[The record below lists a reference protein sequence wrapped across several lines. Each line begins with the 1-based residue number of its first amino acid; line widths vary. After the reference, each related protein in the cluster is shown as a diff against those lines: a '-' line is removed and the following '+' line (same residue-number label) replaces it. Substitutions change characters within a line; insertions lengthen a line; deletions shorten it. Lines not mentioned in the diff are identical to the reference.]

1 MSSKGLCVRSRNF
14 LNNFNIPCV
23 RNLRRELQ
31 SIVRPPLHSQFSAR
45 NNENKKMRKL
55 SLLLLLI
62 LLLNSAYLFSFGE
75 PTLFYIFNVL
85 LHVCLGVV
93 LIIPFS
99 IYVYT
104 QFRGGSL
111 TEKSKLGQTG
121 IIGIAVGII
130 SGSYLMIVGATT
142 PYRWLLITH
151 IVSVSA
157 GILIFFIH
165 LLRSGALLTP
175 FLKKVSVGVL
185 VIVMLFPIGAKVT
198 QHYLPNATYL
208 VKNPALPPT
217 SMYEEGGGTT
227 GHFFPASVETETGAL
242 IPTDFFLTSQT
253 CAAKGCHPDIYEQW
267 NESAHHFSSF
277 NNQWYRKSIIYMQE
291 VNGIQPSKW
300 CGGCHDPAILLNGV
314 MDTPIRE
321 NLHTPAAHAGL
332 ACTACHSI
340 EKVKDTMGNSG
351 YVIKYPPLHD
361 IAASDNSI
369 IRNLHNYLIR
379 LDPEPHKKS
388 FLKPFHRENT
398 AEFCSTCHKAHL
410 DEPVNNFRWVRGF
423 NDYDGWQK
431 SGVSHQGAL
440 SFYYPEK
447 AKKCVDCHMPLVAS
461 TDAAN
466 INGRVHNHRFP
477 AANTALPFVNQHPE
491 QLKVVT
497 EFLQDEVVTLDLF
510 ADGTPILIN
519 SAQGSA
525 TTESRPPQ
533 GEWQAQGTAT
543 TVTRGQN
550 TRIDVVVRTRGVGH
564 RFPTGTI
571 DAFDI
576 WLEVKATD
584 ENGKI
589 VFWNGRIAAP
599 DGNGPV
605 DPSAHFYR
613 AYMLD
618 AHGNLINK
626 RNAWAM
632 RTVLY
637 SNTIPPG
644 AADTVRYRL
653 EIPPDCGNIL
663 TVEAKLNY
671 RKFNWW
677 HTQWAYAGVRDP
689 EDTDFQVDKGYD
701 DGKWVW
707 HGDTSDVAGKIK
719 AIPNL
724 PIIVMASAKATL
736 QVKPDAALWY
746 ETPAKQG
753 QIPSAKMEGRIDGT
767 ETQRSNRASEIAP
780 TAINARERW
789 NDYGIGLLLQGDLK
803 AAEIAFLKV
812 TEIEPAYLDGWVNV
826 ARCRIKEGDMQGAE
840 TMLEKAFEIQK
851 TLPSENPHRAKVHYF
866 YALVQE
872 AYGNYDTAIE
882 HLQQAAAQFPRDTRV
897 RNELGRMHFLKRN
910 YETALREFQKTLEV
924 DPEDLDAHYNMMRCY
939 RALKNPSMAAQA
951 QKLYLRF
958 KADESVDAITGI
970 PRRADANVNRERQR
984 IHEHTNSFSS
994 FLAE

>member
-1 MSSKGLCVRSRNF
+1 
-14 LNNFNIPCV
+14 
-23 RNLRRELQ
+23 
-31 SIVRPPLHSQFSAR
+31 
-45 NNENKKMRKL
+45 MRKIFL
-55 SLLLLLI
+55 SALLI
-62 LLLNSAYLFSFGE
+62 LLINSAYLFSFGE
-75 PTLFYIFNVL
+75 PTLFYISNVL
-85 LHVCLGVV
+85 LHVGLGIALV
-93 LIIPFS
+93 LPFS
-99 IYVYT
+99 IYAYK
-104 QFRGGSL
+104 QFRRIS
-111 TEKSKLGQTG
+111 TLGRIG

-130 SGSYLMIVGATT
+130 SGGYLMVVGATT

-151 IVSVSA
+151 IISVGVGS
-157 GILIFFIH
+157 LLFSVH
-165 LLRSGALLTP
+165 LLRDGDLLTP
-175 FLKKVSVGVL
+175 SLRKVGIVVL
-185 VIVMLFPIGAKVT
+185 VGIVLFPLGARLT
-198 QHYLPNATYL
+198 QHYLPNETYL
-208 VKNPALPPT
+208 VENPALPPT

-242 IPTDFFLTSQT
+242 IPTDFFLTSET
-253 CAAKGCHPDIYEQW
+253 CAAKGCHPDIYRQW

-314 MDTPIRE
+314 MDRPIRE
-321 NLHTPAAHAGL
+321 NLHTPAAQAGL

-361 IAASDNSI
+361 IAASDNPI

-388 FLKPFHRENT
+388 FLKPFHRQNT
-398 AEFCSTCHKAHL
+398 AEFCSTCHKVHL
-410 DEPVNNFRWVRGF
+410 DEPVNNFRWIRGF
-423 NDYDGWQK
+423 NDYDQWQK

-447 AKKCVDCHMPLVAS
+447 AKKCVDCHMPLVDS
-461 TDAAN
+461 KDAGN
-466 INGRVHNHRFP
+466 INGKVHNHRFP
-477 AANTALPFVNQHPE
+477 AANTALPFVNQHPD
-491 QLKVVT
+491 QLKAVT
-497 EFLQDEVVTLDLF
+497 EFLQNEAVTLDFF
-510 ADGTPILIN
+510 AYGAPIPSGGIAVTP
-519 SAQGSA
+519 G
-525 TTESRPPQ
+525 ESMR
-533 GEWQAQGTAT
+533 
-543 TVTRGQN
+543 V
-550 TRIDVVVRTRGVGH
+550 DVVVRTRGVGH
-564 RFPTGTI
+564 RFPAGTI

-576 WLEVKATD
+576 WLELKATD

-605 DPSAHFYR
+605 DPGAHFYR
-613 AYMLD
+613 SYMLD

-626 RNAWAM
+626 RNAWAA

-653 EIPPDCGNIL
+653 EIPPDAGKVL
-663 TVEAKLNY
+663 TLEAKLNY

-701 DGKWVW
+701 DGRWVW
-707 HGDTSDVAGKIK
+707 TGDTSDVAGKIK

-724 PIIVMASAKATL
+724 PIIVMASEKATL
-736 QVKPDAALWY
+736 KVSVGGNSD
-746 ETPAKQG
+746 
-753 QIPSAKMEGRIDGT
+753 SRHIDS
-767 ETQRSNRASEIAP
+767 QPKSD
-780 TAINARERW
+780 NARERW

-803 AAEIAFLKV
+803 AAQIAFSKV
-812 TEIEPAYLDGWVNV
+812 TEIDPVYLDGWVNI
-826 ARCRIKEGDMQGAE
+826 ARCRIQEGNMQGAE
-840 TMLEKAFEIQK
+840 AMLEKAFEIQR
-851 TLPSENPHRAKVHYF
+851 TLPPENPHRAKVHYF

-872 AYGNYDTAIE
+872 TYGNYDIAIE
-882 HLQQAAAQFPRDTRV
+882 HLQRAAAQFPRDTRV
-897 RNELGRMHFLKRN
+897 RNKLGRMYFLKRN
-910 YETALREFQKTLEV
+910 YETALTEFQKTLTV

-939 RALKNPSMAAQA
+939 RALKNPSLAAKS

-970 PRRADANVNRERQR
+970 PRRADPNVNRERQR
-984 IHEHTNSFSS
+984 IHEHTNSYESLS
-994 FLAE
+994 NP

>member
-1 MSSKGLCVRSRNF
+1 
-14 LNNFNIPCV
+14 
-23 RNLRRELQ
+23 
-31 SIVRPPLHSQFSAR
+31 
-45 NNENKKMRKL
+45 MRKIFL
-55 SLLLLLI
+55 SAFLI
-62 LLLNSAYLFSFGE
+62 LLINSAYLFSFGE

-85 LHVCLGVV
+85 LHVGLGIL
-93 LIIPFS
+93 LILPFS
-99 IYVYT
+99 IYVYKRFGWVST
-104 QFRGGSL
+104 
-111 TEKSKLGQTG
+111 LGQIGMIG
-121 IIGIAVGII
+121 IIVGII
-130 SGSYLMIVGATT
+130 SGGYLMIVGATT

-151 IVSVSA
+151 IISVGVGS
-157 GILIFFIH
+157 ILFCVH
-165 LLRSGALLTP
+165 LLRDSEVLTP
-175 FLKKVSVGVL
+175 SSRKLGILVL
-185 VIVMLFPIGAKVT
+185 IGILLFPVGARFA
-198 QHYLPNATYL
+198 QHYLPNETYL
-208 VKNPALPPT
+208 VENPALPPT

-242 IPTDFFLTSQT
+242 IPTDFFLTSET
-253 CAAKGCHPDIYEQW
+253 CATKGCHPDIYQQW

-314 MDTPIRE
+314 MDRPIRE
-321 NLHTPAAHAGL
+321 NLHTPAAQAGL

-361 IAASDNSI
+361 IAASENPI

-388 FLKPFHRENT
+388 FLKPFHRQNT
-398 AEFCSTCHKAHL
+398 AEFCSTCHKVHL

-423 NDYDGWQK
+423 NDYDQWQK

-447 AKKCVDCHMPLVAS
+447 AKKCIDCHMPLVDS
-461 TDAAN
+461 KDAGN
-466 INGRVHNHRFP
+466 IDGKVHSHRFP
-477 AANTALPFVNQHPE
+477 AANTALPFVNQHPD
-491 QLKVVT
+491 QLKAVT
-497 EFLQDEVVTLDLF
+497 EFLQNEAVTLDFF
-510 ADGTPILIN
+510 ADGVPMPSDGIEVTPGQ
-519 SAQGSA
+519 S
-525 TTESRPPQ
+525 
-533 GEWQAQGTAT
+533 
-543 TVTRGQN
+543 TRV
-550 TRIDVVVRTRGVGH
+550 DVVVRTRGVGH
-564 RFPTGTI
+564 RFPAGTI

-576 WLEVKATD
+576 WLELKATD

-589 VFWNGRIAAP
+589 VFWNGRIAAS

-626 RNAWAM
+626 RNAWAT
-632 RTVLY
+632 RTILY

-653 EIPPDCGNIL
+653 EIPPDSGEVL
-663 TVEAKLNY
+663 TLEAKLNY

-701 DGKWVW
+701 NGRWVW
-707 HGDTSDVAGKIK
+707 TGDTSDVAGKIK

-724 PIIVMASAKATL
+724 PIVVMASAKATL
-736 QVKPDAALWY
+736 KVVGTVPVPSSKVVDTVLVPSSKVVGTVPVPSSKEVDAV
-746 ETPAKQG
+746 PV
-753 QIPSAKMEGRIDGT
+753 PST
-767 ETQRSNRASEIAP
+767 
-780 TAINARERW
+780 RERW

-803 AAEIAFLKV
+803 AAQTAFSKV
-812 TEIEPAYLDGWVNV
+812 TEIEPTYLDGWVNI
-826 ARCRIKEGDMQGAE
+826 ARCRIEEGNMKGAE
-840 TMLEKAFEIQK
+840 AMLEKAFEIQR
-851 TLPSENPHRAKVHYF
+851 TLPPKNPHRAKVHYF

-882 HLQQAAAQFPRDTRV
+882 HLEHAAAQFPRDTRV
-897 RNELGRMHFLKRN
+897 RNKLGRLYFLKRN
-910 YETALREFQKTLEV
+910 YETALAEFQKTLTV

-939 RALKNPSMAAQA
+939 RALKNPSLAAKS

-970 PRRADANVNRERQR
+970 PRRADPDVNLERQR
-984 IHEHTNSFSS
+984 IHEHTNSYEPLSNP
-994 FLAE
+994 

>member
-1 MSSKGLCVRSRNF
+1 
-14 LNNFNIPCV
+14 
-23 RNLRRELQ
+23 
-31 SIVRPPLHSQFSAR
+31 
-45 NNENKKMRKL
+45 MRKIFFYAF
-55 SLLLLLI
+55 LI
-62 LLLNSAYLFSFGE
+62 LLINSAYLFSFGE

-85 LHVCLGVV
+85 FHVGLGVV

-99 IYVYT
+99 IYTY
-104 QFRGGSL
+104 QYLGRSL
-111 TEKSKLGQTG
+111 QAHIQKKQISTLGQVGSIG
-121 IIGIAVGII
+121 IIVGII
-130 SGSYLMIVGATT
+130 SGGYLMIVGATT

-157 GILIFFIH
+157 GSILLCVH
-165 LLRSGALLTP
+165 LLRDTELLTP
-175 FLKKVSVGVL
+175 LFKKISIGVL
-185 VIVMLFPIGAKVT
+185 AVVLLFPIGAKLT
-198 QHYLPNATYL
+198 QHYLPNETYL
-208 VKNPALPPT
+208 VENPALPPT

-242 IPTDFFLTSQT
+242 IPTDFFLTSKT
-253 CAAKGCHPDIYEQW
+253 CATKGCHPDIYRQW

-314 MDTPIRE
+314 MDRPIRE
-321 NLHTPAAHAGL
+321 NLHTPAAQAGL

-361 IAASDNSI
+361 IAASDNPV

-398 AEFCSTCHKAHL
+398 AEFCSTCHKVHL
-410 DEPVNNFRWVRGF
+410 DEPVNNFRWIRGF
-423 NDYDGWQK
+423 DDYDQWQK

-440 SFYYPEK
+440 SFYYPET
-447 AKKCVDCHMPLVAS
+447 AKKCVDCHMPLVDS

-466 INGRVHNHRFP
+466 INGKVHNHRFP

-491 QLKVVT
+491 QLKIVT

-510 ADGTPILIN
+510 ADGTPIP
-519 SAQGSA
+519 SAGTQIV
-525 TTESRPPQ
+525 R
-533 GEWQAQGTAT
+533 GE
-543 TVTRGQN
+543 N
-550 TRIDVVVRTRGVGH
+550 TRVDVVVRTRGVGH
-564 RFPTGTI
+564 RFPAGTI

-599 DGNGPV
+599 NGNGPV
-605 DPSAHFYR
+605 DASAHFYR

-626 RNAWAM
+626 RNAWAT

-644 AADTVRYRL
+644 AADTARYRL
-653 EIPPDCGNIL
+653 EIPTDCGNLL

-689 EDTDFQVDKGYD
+689 EDTDFQIDKGYD

-707 HGDTSDVAGKIK
+707 TGDTSDVAGKIK

-724 PIIVMASAKATL
+724 PTIVMASTKTTL
-736 QVKPDAALWY
+736 KVAG
-746 ETPAKQG
+746 TVRV
-753 QIPSAKMEGRIDGT
+753 PSAEVGDTRRVPLQKAGDAVPM
-767 ETQRSNRASEIAP
+767 SEN
-780 TAINARERW
+780 TRERW

-803 AAEIAFLKV
+803 AAETAFLKV
-812 TEIEPAYLDGWVNV
+812 TQIEPAYLDGWVNV
-826 ARCRIKEGDMQGAE
+826 ARARIAEGDMQGAE
-840 TMLEKAFEIQK
+840 AMLEKAFEIQR
-851 TLPSENPHRAKVHYF
+851 TLPPENPHRAKVHYF
-866 YALVQE
+866 YALIQE

-882 HLQQAAAQFPRDTRV
+882 HLRHAASQFPRDTRV
-897 RNELGRMHFLKRN
+897 RNKLGRMYFLKRN
-910 YETALREFQKTLEV
+910 YETALTEFQKTLTV

-939 RALKNPSMAAQA
+939 RALKNPSLAAKS

-970 PRRADANVNRERQR
+970 PRRADADVNRERQR
-984 IHEHTNSFSS
+984 IHEHTNSHESLS
-994 FLAE
+994 YP

>member
-1 MSSKGLCVRSRNF
+1 
-14 LNNFNIPCV
+14 
-23 RNLRRELQ
+23 
-31 SIVRPPLHSQFSAR
+31 
-45 NNENKKMRKL
+45 MRKL
-55 SLLLLLI
+55 SLITFLI
-62 LLLNSAYLFSFGE
+62 LLINSAYLFSFGE
-75 PTLFYIFNVL
+75 PTLFYISNVL
-85 LHVCLGVV
+85 LHVGLGIV

-99 IYVYT
+99 IYIYR
-104 QFRGGSL
+104 QFKRIS
-111 TEKSKLGQTG
+111 TLGRIG
-121 IIGIAVGII
+121 IIGIAVGVI
-130 SGSYLMIVGATT
+130 SGGYLMIVGATT

-157 GILIFFIH
+157 GSILLCVH
-165 LLRSGALLTP
+165 LLRDKELLTP
-175 FLKKVSVGVL
+175 SLRKISIGVL
-185 VIVMLFPIGAKVT
+185 TVVVLFPVGAKLT
-198 QHYLPNATYL
+198 QHYLPNETYL
-208 VKNPALPPT
+208 VENPALPPT

-242 IPTDFFLTSQT
+242 IPTDFFLTSET
-253 CAAKGCHPDIYEQW
+253 CATKGCHSDIYQQW

-277 NNQWYRKSIIYMQE
+277 NNQWYRKSIIYMQD

-314 MDTPIRE
+314 MDRPIRE
-321 NLHTPAAHAGL
+321 NLHTPAAQAGL

-361 IAASDNSI
+361 IAASDNPV

-398 AEFCSTCHKAHL
+398 AEFCSTCHKVHL
-410 DEPVNNFRWVRGF
+410 DEPVNNFRWIRGF
-423 NDYDGWQK
+423 DDYDQWQK

-440 SFYYPEK
+440 SFYYPET
-447 AKKCVDCHMPLVAS
+447 AKKCVDCHMPLVDS
-461 TDAAN
+461 TDAGN
-466 INGRVHNHRFP
+466 INGKVHNHRFP

-491 QLKVVT
+491 QLKIIT

-510 ADGTPILIN
+510 ADGTPIPRD
-519 SAQGSA
+519 G
-525 TTESRPPQ
+525 TEVVR
-533 GEWQAQGTAT
+533 GED
-543 TVTRGQN
+543 TRV
-550 TRIDVVVRTRGVGH
+550 DVVVRTRGVGH
-564 RFPTGTI
+564 RFPAGTI

-599 DGNGPV
+599 NGNGPV

-626 RNAWAM
+626 RNAWAT

-644 AADTVRYRL
+644 AADTARYRL
-653 EIPPDCGNIL
+653 EIPTDCGNFL

-707 HGDTSDVAGKIK
+707 TGDTSDVAGKIK

-724 PIIVMASAKATL
+724 PTIVMASTKTTL
-736 QVKPDAALWY
+736 KVAGTVPV
-746 ETPAKQG
+746 
-753 QIPSAKMEGRIDGT
+753 PSAEVVDPVDSQPKSKNT
-767 ETQRSNRASEIAP
+767 
-780 TAINARERW
+780 RERW

-803 AAEIAFLKV
+803 AAETAFLKV
-812 TEIEPAYLDGWVNV
+812 TEIEPTYLDGWVNV
-826 ARCRIKEGDMQGAE
+826 ARARIQEGDMQGAE
-840 TMLEKAFEIQK
+840 VVLEKAFEIQK
-851 TLPSENPHRAKVHYF
+851 TLPPENPHRAKVHYF
-866 YALVQE
+866 YALIQE
-872 AYGNYDTAIE
+872 VYGNYDTAIE
-882 HLQQAAAQFPRDTRV
+882 HLEHAASQFPRDTRV
-897 RNELGRMHFLKRN
+897 RNKLGRIHFLKRN
-910 YETALREFQKTLEV
+910 YETALAEFQKTLTV

-939 RALKNPSMAAQA
+939 RALKNPSLAAKS

-970 PRRADANVNRERQR
+970 PRRADADVNRERQR
-984 IHEHTNSFSS
+984 IHEHTNSYE
-994 FLAE
+994 FLSYP

>member
-1 MSSKGLCVRSRNF
+1 
-14 LNNFNIPCV
+14 
-23 RNLRRELQ
+23 
-31 SIVRPPLHSQFSAR
+31 
-45 NNENKKMRKL
+45 MRKL
-55 SLLLLLI
+55 SLITFLI
-62 LLLNSAYLFSFGE
+62 LLINSAYLFSFGE
-75 PTLFYIFNVL
+75 PTLFYISNVL
-85 LHVCLGVV
+85 LHVGLGIV

-99 IYVYT
+99 IYIYR
-104 QFRGGSL
+104 QFKRIS
-111 TEKSKLGQTG
+111 TLGRIG
-121 IIGIAVGII
+121 IIGIAVGVI
-130 SGSYLMIVGATT
+130 SGGYLMIVGATT

-157 GILIFFIH
+157 GSILLCVH
-165 LLRSGALLTP
+165 LLRDKELLTP
-175 FLKKVSVGVL
+175 SLRKISIGVL
-185 VIVMLFPIGAKVT
+185 TVVVLFPVGAKLT
-198 QHYLPNATYL
+198 QHYLPNETYL
-208 VKNPALPPT
+208 VENPALPPT

-242 IPTDFFLTSQT
+242 IPTDFFLTSET
-253 CAAKGCHPDIYEQW
+253 CATSGCHPDIYRQW

-277 NNQWYRKSIIYMQE
+277 NNQWYRKSIIYMQD

-314 MDTPIRE
+314 MDRPIRE
-321 NLHTPAAHAGL
+321 NLHTPAAQAGL

-361 IAASDNSI
+361 IAASDNPV

-398 AEFCSTCHKAHL
+398 AEFCSTCHKVHL
-410 DEPVNNFRWVRGF
+410 DEPVNNFRWIRGF
-423 NDYDGWQK
+423 DDYDQWQK

-440 SFYYPEK
+440 SFYYPET
-447 AKKCVDCHMPLVAS
+447 AKKCVDCHMPLVDS
-461 TDAAN
+461 TDAGN
-466 INGRVHNHRFP
+466 INGKVHNHRFP

-491 QLKVVT
+491 QLKIIT

-510 ADGTPILIN
+510 ADGTPIPRD
-519 SAQGSA
+519 G
-525 TTESRPPQ
+525 TEVVR
-533 GEWQAQGTAT
+533 GED
-543 TVTRGQN
+543 TRV
-550 TRIDVVVRTRGVGH
+550 DVVVRTRGVGH
-564 RFPTGTI
+564 RFPAGTI

-599 DGNGPV
+599 NGNGPV

-626 RNAWAM
+626 RNAWAT

-644 AADTVRYRL
+644 AADTARYRL
-653 EIPPDCGNIL
+653 EIPTDCGNFL

-701 DGKWVW
+701 NGKWVW
-707 HGDTSDVAGKIK
+707 TGDTSDVAGKIK

-724 PIIVMASAKATL
+724 PTIVMASTKTTL
-736 QVKPDAALWY
+736 KVAGTVPV
-746 ETPAKQG
+746 
-753 QIPSAKMEGRIDGT
+753 PSAEVVDPVDSQPKSKNT
-767 ETQRSNRASEIAP
+767 
-780 TAINARERW
+780 RERW

-803 AAEIAFLKV
+803 AAETAFLKV
-812 TEIEPAYLDGWVNV
+812 TEIEPTYLDGWVNV
-826 ARCRIKEGDMQGAE
+826 ARARIQEGDMQGAE
-840 TMLEKAFEIQK
+840 SMLEKAFEIQK
-851 TLPSENPHRAKVHYF
+851 TLPPENPHRAKVHYF
-866 YALVQE
+866 YALIQE
-872 AYGNYDTAIE
+872 VYGNYDTAIE
-882 HLQQAAAQFPRDTRV
+882 HLQHAASQFPRDTRV
-897 RNELGRMHFLKRN
+897 RNKLGRIHFLKRN
-910 YETALREFQKTLEV
+910 YETALAEFQKTLTV

-939 RALKNPSMAAQA
+939 RALKNPSLAAKS

-970 PRRADANVNRERQR
+970 PRRADADVNRERQR
-984 IHEHTNSFSS
+984 IHEHTNGYESLSYP
-994 FLAE
+994 